1 MNGWQ
6 QRWQRLRPKRL
17 ASRLGLATGLQLLLV
32 AGSLSG
38 LTYALG
44 QRSGLQVSELYRRNA
59 SIRELSERLSQ
70 KLSFPRTINDLNLL
84 EVTTNPDTLKDF
96 NHLSQVFWRQMQV
109 FPVAYINY
117 GSADGEFIG
126 IERTDDGQ
134 LLLNEDTP
142 KLGRGTIGVYAMER
156 DGQRGKLL
164 ETIAGMNAFHEEAWY
179 ADTVKSGKPTW
190 SAIYSWED
198 KPEIFS
204 ISYNAPI
211 YGPGQR
217 LIGVIGVDMVLS
229 QLSTWLQGVW
239 QSRDGLA
246 LIVEPD
252 GTLVASSTPSYTLE
266 RIDGRMAR
274 TRLQSLKDPLAQELR
289 RAFLEARQP
298 EQRALR
304 INHPDRVS
312 VGGHPYFIEASPWG
326 QPEGLNWLL
335 LTAIAADSRATNSER
350 DAWVALGATSAA
362 LAVALWVLSRLI
374 RSLLLPLRQLQG
386 AAQQLSQSLENP
398 DRQTSL
404 SLPSRLG
411 SDAGE
416 EMASLEAS
424 ISQLVARFNALTG
437 ELRQR
442 EESLRQL
449 LERERYRDAQALA
462 LLKDKLRSSL
472 EAAAVAHEINQP
484 LSVLLLNSQLLL
496 ERARTD
502 QGSELPAA
510 WREQLHSIRDEANR
524 VVSTIEKMRSLL
536 RNVQTEH
543 QRLDLR
549 AVAQSALLYARTG
562 TAAARLGIDS
572 TGLDQNPAAAAWI
585 EGDAAQI
592 QIAIVN
598 LLRNAAEALVER
610 TPSAPWIGVSLLR
623 EQEHWRLRVA
633 DNGPGF
639 QRKAAEAPPLHTTKS
654 NGSGLGLFM
663 VRTTMKNHGGRVE
676 LGTSARGGAQVDL
689 VFRAPTTTG

>member
-386 AAQQLSQSLENP
+386 AAQQLSQSLEKP

-442 EESLRQL
+442 EDSLRQL
-449 LERERYRDAQALA
+449 MERERYRDAQALA

-549 AVAQSALLYARTG
+549 AVAQSAVLYARTG

-610 TPSAPWIGVSLLR
+610 TPSAPWIGISLLR

-654 NGSGLGLFM
+654 NGSGLGLFV
-663 VRTTMKNHGGRVE
+663 VRTTMENHGGRVE
-676 LGTSARGGAQVDL
+676 LGTSTRGGAQVDL

>member
-1 MNGWQ
+1 MNAWP
-6 QRWQRLRPKRL
+6 QRLG
-17 ASRLGLATGLQLLLV
+17 SRLGLATGLQLLLV

-44 QRSGLQVSELYRRNA
+44 QRSGLQVSEFYRRNA

-117 GSADGEFIG
+117 GSASGEFIG

-142 KLGRGTIGVYAMER
+142 KLGRGIIGVYAMER
-156 DGQRGKLL
+156 NGQRGKLL
-164 ETIAGMNAFHEEAWY
+164 ETIHGMNAFHEEAWY

-190 SAIYSWED
+190 SSIYSWED

-239 QSRDGLA
+239 RYRDGLA

-252 GTLVASSTPSYTLE
+252 GRLVASSRPSYTLE
-266 RIDGRMAR
+266 RVKGRLAR
-274 TRLQSLKDPLAQELR
+274 AALQNVKDPLAQELR
-289 RAFLEARQP
+289 RAFFEARPPQP
-298 EQRALR
+298 QTLR
-304 INHPDRVS
+304 TNHPERVR
-312 VGGHPYFIEASPWG
+312 VGGHAYVIEASPWG
-326 QPEGLNWLL
+326 RQEGLNWLL

-350 DAWVALGATSAA
+350 DAWVALAATSAA
-362 LAVALWVLSRLI
+362 LVVALWVLSRLI

-386 AAQQLSQSLENP
+386 AAQQLSQSLEDPNP
-398 DRQTSL
+398 QATL
-404 SLPSRLG
+404 SLESQLG
-411 SDAGE
+411 RDAGE
-416 EMASLEAS
+416 EMTSLEAS

-449 LERERYRDAQALA
+449 MERERYRDAQALA

-496 ERARTD
+496 ERARAD
-502 QGSELPAA
+502 HGRELPAA

-524 VVSTIEKMRSLL
+524 VVVTIEKMRSLL

-549 AVAQSALLYARTG
+549 AVAQSAVLYTRTG

-572 TGLDQNPAAAAWI
+572 SGLDQNPAVPAWI

-598 LLRNAAEALVER
+598 LLRNAAEAVMGS
-610 TPSAPWIGVSLLR
+610 TTSAPWIGISLRR
-623 EQEHWRLRVA
+623 EQEQWRLRVA

-639 QRKAAEAPPLHTTKS
+639 QGDATEVHPLHTTKS
-654 NGSGLGLFM
+654 NGSGLGLFV
-663 VRTTMKNHGGRVE
+663 VRTTMENHRGSVE
-676 LGTSARGGAQVDL
+676 LGTSATGGAQVDL
-689 VFRAPTTTG
+689 VFQASTTAD

>member
-289 RAFLEARQP
+289 RAFFEARQP

-442 EESLRQL
+442 EDSLRQL
-449 LERERYRDAQALA
+449 MERERYRDAQALA

-610 TPSAPWIGVSLLR
+610 TPSAPWIGISLLR

-639 QRKAAEAPPLHTTKS
+639 QRNAAEPPPLHTTKS
-654 NGSGLGLFM
+654 NGSGLGLFV
-663 VRTTMKNHGGRVE
+663 VRTTMENHGGRVE

>member
-1 MNGWQ
+1 MNAWP
-6 QRWQRLRPKRL
+6 QRLG
-17 ASRLGLATGLQLLLV
+17 SRLGLATGLQLLLV

-84 EVTTNPDTLKDF
+84 EVTTNPETLKDF

-117 GSADGEFIG
+117 GSAGGEFIG

-156 DGQRGKLL
+156 NGKRGKLL
-164 ETIAGMNAFHEEAWY
+164 ETIPGMNAFHEEAWY
-179 ADTVKSGKPTW
+179 ADTVKSGMPTW
-190 SAIYSWED
+190 SSIYSWED

-211 YGPGQR
+211 YGPDQR

-239 QSRDGLA
+239 QYRDGLA

-252 GTLVASSTPSYTLE
+252 GRLVASSRPSYTLE
-266 RIDGRMAR
+266 RVNGRLAR
-274 TRLQSLKDPLAQELR
+274 AALQNVKDPLAQELR
-289 RAFLEARQP
+289 RAFFEAHPAEPQ
-298 EQRALR
+298 ALR
-304 INHPDRVS
+304 TNDPERVR
-312 VGGHPYFIEASPWG
+312 VGGHSYVIEASPWG
-326 QPEGLNWLL
+326 RQEGLNWIL

-350 DAWVALGATSAA
+350 DAWVALAATSAA

-386 AAQQLSQSLENP
+386 AAQQLSQSLDDQNP
-398 DRQTSL
+398 QATL
-404 SLPSRLG
+404 SLQSQLG
-411 SDAGE
+411 RDAGE

-424 ISQLVARFNALTG
+424 ISQLVARFNTLTG

-449 LERERYRDAQALA
+449 MERERYRDAQALA

-496 ERARTD
+496 ERARAD
-502 QGSELPAA
+502 DGRELPAA

-524 VVSTIEKMRSLL
+524 VVVTIEKMRSLL

-549 AVAQSALLYARTG
+549 AVAQSAVLYARTG

-572 TGLDQNPAAAAWI
+572 SGLDQNPAAPAWI

-598 LLRNAAEALVER
+598 LLRNAAEAVAGS
-610 TPSAPWIGVSLLR
+610 TTSAPWIGISLQR
-623 EQEHWRLRVA
+623 EQEQWRLQVA

-639 QRKAAEAPPLHTTKS
+639 QGDATVVHPLHTTKS
-654 NGSGLGLFM
+654 NGSGLGLFV
-663 VRTTMKNHGGRVE
+663 VRTTMENHRGSVE
-676 LGTSARGGAQVDL
+676 LGTSAKGGAQVDL
-689 VFRAPTTTG
+689 VFQAFTTTG